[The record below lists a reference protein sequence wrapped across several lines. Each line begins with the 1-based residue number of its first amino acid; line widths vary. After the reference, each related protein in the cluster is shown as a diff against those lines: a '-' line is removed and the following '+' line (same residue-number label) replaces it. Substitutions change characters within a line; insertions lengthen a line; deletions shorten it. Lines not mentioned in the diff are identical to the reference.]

1 MQNRYPL
8 IPYMEF
14 VHKET
19 QQGGVVARFECS
31 SLVISL
37 DVSPSLDYM
46 VCECM
51 DGMLQLWS
59 LHTGRLVWTR
69 PVVVRSNTTAT
80 LSADKY
86 VTNVSS
92 GGILFHRSVVFHP
105 TRECVLSGTL
115 HQAYTIDGDLKPL
128 FPKVTVDSQFVRFLA
143 TRPRL

>member
-1 MQNRYPL
+1 M
-8 IPYMEF
+8 
-14 VHKET
+14 
-19 QQGGVVARFECS
+19 
-31 SLVISL
+31 ISL

-128 FPKVTVDSQFVRFLA
+128 FSESNCRFSVCSISGDKTKIITNYL
-143 TRPRL
+143 RSYKCLVL